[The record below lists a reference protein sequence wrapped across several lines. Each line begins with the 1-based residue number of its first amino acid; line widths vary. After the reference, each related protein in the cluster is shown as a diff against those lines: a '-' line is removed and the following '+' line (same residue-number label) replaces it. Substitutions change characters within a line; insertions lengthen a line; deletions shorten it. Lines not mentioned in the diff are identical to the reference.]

1 VWHAECGTRSDPSL
15 MRCDS
20 IGNMACNMGL
30 LLPGHGAA
38 GGGGGATYHAG
49 GTCSI
54 ALEPLMREARAAWHL
69 KDEA

>member
-1 VWHAECGTRSDPSL
+1 
-15 MRCDS
+15 
-20 IGNMACNMGL
+20 MGL